1 MTREH
6 KLALVVGFGLV
17 LFVGIL
23 IADHLAAGR
32 RGHDGL
38 EPLVI
43 VDAAP
48 SKYTLLTAEED
59 AALVREP
66 RRTRAFAPVEERRP
80 EIAVIDFADNSRVRA
95 RPASNPPTGLG
106 GHLTRDDGVARHVVR
121 AGERLE
127 DIADQFY
134 GDRAGWKLIANANG
148 IARPELLQSGQRIII
163 PARNAQITSPIV
175 RREPNPRALTASDN
189 SRQYRVKRGD
199 TLTGIALREL
209 KDQGRWKDIQR
220 LNKLPDHGIKPGQ
233 SLRLPT
239 P

>member
-66 RRTRAFAPVEERRP
+66 RRTRAISPVEERRP
-80 EIAVIDFADNSRVRA
+80 EIAVIDFADRSQVRA
-95 RPASNPPTGLG
+95 RPASTPPAGLG
-106 GHLTRDDGVARHVVR
+106 GHPTRDDGVAKHVVR

-134 GDRAGWKLIANANG
+134 GDRAGWKIIANANG
-148 IARPELLQSGQRIII
+148 IARPELLQSGQQIII
-163 PARNAQITSPIV
+163 PSRNASTTSPVV
-175 RREPNPRALTASDN
+175 RREPAPRAVTTASN
-189 SRQYRVKRGD
+189 ARKYRVKRGD

-209 KDQGRWKDIQR
+209 NDQGRWKDIQR
-220 LNKLPDHGIKPGQ
+220 LNKLPDHGIQPGQ
-233 SLRLPT
+233 SLTLPT

>member
-38 EPLVI
+38 EAMVI
-43 VDAAP
+43 QTTE
-48 SKYTLLTAEED
+48 YTLLTAEED
-59 AALVREP
+59 AALVRESRPSRQTRETP
-66 RRTRAFAPVEERRP
+66 RAEDPRPVNP
-80 EIAVIDFADNSRVRA
+80 VVDFAANAPVRA
-95 RPASNPPTGLG
+95 RPAATPPAGLG
-106 GHLTRDDGVARHVVR
+106 GHPTRDRGVTRHVVR

-134 GDRAGWKLIANANG
+134 GDRAGWKIIANANG
-148 IARPELLQSGQRIII
+148 IARPELLQSGQRIVI
-163 PARNAQITSPIV
+163 PSRKASGTPAAV
-175 RREPNPRALTASDN
+175 RREPTRRASITPRAPRNYKVRSGDSLAKIA
-189 SRQYRVKRGD
+189 RQ
-199 TLTGIALREL
+199 EL
-209 KDQGRWKDIQR
+209 NDEGRWRDIQR
-220 LNKLPDHGIKPGQ
+220 LNRLPDQVIMPGQ
-233 SLRLPT
+233 SLKLPT